1 MSAVE
6 ERLSRGLRL
15 LREDLWSATPHP
27 LPPSARLRRLPH
39 VLVAL
44 VAFVTMLGNID
55 QMDDRYQLGG
65 EYTLLCSLAQA
76 AAVVLAL
83 WWPVPAWWA
92 SMVVTTVVALGV
104 RAQLFTDRTSSRST
118 PSDVTDVT
126 DVLNA
131 PLPHGTID
139 TDVPWPWS
147 PMALIAHAI
156 ILFLLALR
164 LPTRVATEVLVLT
177 VLGTYAL
184 QGLAGSHEY
193 SSTSTLA
200 LALFVGVVLLGSALR
215 GRREART
222 QLVEQ
227 TSITAEE
234 RARRTLLE
242 ERSRIARELHD
253 VVAHHMSVI
262 SIQAQVAPHL
272 VENPSEEL
280 KENLHGIRQ
289 NALEALTELRRVL
302 GVLRSENPPDAD
314 PDDPHGITA
323 AAEGTAPHTPQ
334 PTLDRLDALI
344 DNTRAAGLAIVTE
357 IQGDVRPLPPGV
369 ELSAYRIVQEAL
381 SNALRHAPGSTV
393 RVELTHFPRGLQ
405 VRVINSRPAHKAPP
419 SPGAG
424 HGLLG
429 MRERAAMLGGTLM
442 ATETS
447 HGGFAVVAF
456 LPRNSDPGG
465 EPSGP
470 VPDTTGEQSP

>member
-1 MSAVE
+1 MFRVVRMNGVE
-6 ERLSRGLRL
+6 KRLAKGLRV
-15 LREDLWSATPHP
+15 LRQDLWSGVPHP
-27 LPPSARLRRLPH
+27 LPPSVWLRWLPH
-39 VLVAL
+39 GMVFLIAFGTTTAAADQLV
-44 VAFVTMLGNID
+44 
-55 QMDDRYQLGG
+55 DRYGLGMQYG
-65 EYTLLCSLAQA
+65 LLC
-76 AAVVLAL
+76 AVVQGGAVSLAL
-83 WWPVPAWWA
+83 WRPMPAWWLSTA
-92 SMVVTTVVALGV
+92 VMAVTAVGA
-104 RAQLFTDRTSSRST
+104 RAYLS
-118 PSDVTDVT
+118 
-126 DVLNA
+126 LN
-131 PLPHGTID
+131 PIPD
-139 TDVPWPWS
+139 NQPFWPWTG
-147 PMALIAHAI
+147 AGIFAHATV
-156 ILFLLALR
+156 LFLLALR
-164 LPTRVATEVLVLT
+164 LPTRVSAEVLALTALLTYVLQDI
-177 VLGTYAL
+177 V
-184 QGLAGSHEY
+184 GSANHEP
-193 SSTSTLA
+193 SGMLA
-200 LALFVGVVLLGSALR
+200 LAMFTGVTILGGALR

-222 QLVEQ
+222 QLVAQ

-234 RARRTLLE
+234 RARRTVLE

-302 GVLRSENPPDAD
+302 GVLRSEDPPDGG
-314 PDDPHGITA
+314 PDDPRARAGVT
-323 AAEGTAPHTPQ
+323 EGTAPHAPQ
-334 PTLDRLDALI
+334 PTLDRLDALV
-344 DNTRAAGLAIVTE
+344 DNTRAAGLAVVTE
-357 IQGDVRPLPPGV
+357 IHGEVRPLPPGV

-405 VRVINSRPAHKAPP
+405 VRVINSRPAREAPP

-456 LPRNSDPGG
+456 LPRDGDPGG
-465 EPSGP
+465 EPRLA
-470 VPDTTGEQSP
+470 PDTTGETSP